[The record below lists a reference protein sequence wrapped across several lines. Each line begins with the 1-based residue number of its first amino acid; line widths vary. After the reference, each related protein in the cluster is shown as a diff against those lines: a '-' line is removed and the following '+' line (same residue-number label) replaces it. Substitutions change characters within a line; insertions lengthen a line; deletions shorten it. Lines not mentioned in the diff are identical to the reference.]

1 MLLRAV
7 AQLREVFRKLLLL
20 YAKKK
25 KKKKKGVRENKNE
38 ASGFCALTMN
48 VKT

>member
-1 MLLRAV
+1 MLLRAA

-25 KKKKKGVRENKNE
+25 KGVRENKYE

>member
-25 KKKKKGVRENKNE
+25 KKKIRDNDW
-38 ASGFCALTMN
+38 
-48 VKT
+48 

>member
-1 MLLRAV
+1 MLLWAA

-25 KKKKKGVRENKNE
+25 KKSKRK
-38 ASGFCALTMN
+38 
-48 VKT
+48 

>member
-1 MLLRAV
+1 MLLWAA

-25 KKKKKGVRENKNE
+25 KRVRENKNE

>member
-1 MLLRAV
+1 MLLRAA

-20 YAKKK
+20 YE
-25 KKKKKGVRENKNE
+25 KKKKKGVRENKYE

>member
-1 MLLRAV
+1 MLLWAA

-25 KKKKKGVRENKNE
+25 KKKGVRGNKNE
-38 ASGFCALTMN
+38 ASGFCALTTN

>member
-1 MLLRAV
+1 MLLRAA

-25 KKKKKGVRENKNE
+25 KKGVRENKHE

>member
-1 MLLRAV
+1 MLLRAA

-20 YAKKK
+20 YAKK

>member
-1 MLLRAV
+1 MLLWAA

-25 KKKKKGVRENKNE
+25 KKRSKRK
-38 ASGFCALTMN
+38 
-48 VKT
+48 